1 MRALMDKRQK
11 FIDKCVAGEE
21 KLKEE
26 EQINKAATVIQSIW
40 RGHMVRQQ
48 LGKYKGLR
56 KRLKKRKK
64 LSQRGKAR
72 WKEKNKEYVW
82 EKESFSAWTNDKE
95 FDILLLQR
103 VTVFFTR

>member
-11 FIDKCVAGEE
+11 FIDECIAEEERLKKEE
-21 KLKEE
+21 KL
-26 EQINKAATVIQSIW
+26 NKAATLIQSTW

-64 LSQRGKAR
+64 LSKREIGR
-72 WKEKNKEYVW
+72 
-82 EKESFSAWTNDKE
+82 
-95 FDILLLQR
+95 
-103 VTVFFTR
+103 